1 MQNST
6 ITKEK
11 LSKYFSITEQALKK
25 AKISKNI
32 STEENKNAKKLI
44 DMAKRYFS
52 DAKHFEK
59 KGKIVDAF
67 SALNVSHTFLDAC
80 ALLKWLDVKDS
91 KLFMVD

>member
-25 AKISKNI
+25 AKISKNT
-32 STEENKNAKKLI
+32 SDKEKKSAKNLI

-52 DAKHFEK
+52 DARHFEK

-67 SALNVSHTFLDAC
+67 SALNVAHTFLDAC
-80 ALLKWLDVKDS
+80 ALLGWLDVKDNQ
-91 KLFMVD
+91 LFMVD